1 MQSFSPSGSLAS
13 GTRHN
18 TQSKKSIA
26 KHLLNQRVTQ
36 TQATNVSIPDA
47 QSMLDS
53 FHNDTLIIKSI
64 KQGGDAAV
72 VVPTAQIAAR
82 DMTNTRFRMGSR
94 RVSRFAVMEK
104 RGSTEI
110 GTNTIGVVT
119 TDDFVAGKESSLLV
133 GEDTKMSIGAPEP
146 QTVMLP
152 TR

>member
-64 KQGGDAAV
+64 KQSGDAAV